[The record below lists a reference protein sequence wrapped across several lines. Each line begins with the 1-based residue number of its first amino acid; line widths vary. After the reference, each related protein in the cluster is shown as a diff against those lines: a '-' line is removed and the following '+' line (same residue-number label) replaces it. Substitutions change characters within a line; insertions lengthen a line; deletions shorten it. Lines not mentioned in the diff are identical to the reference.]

1 MKKVGRPKGK
11 NNKEYVYT
19 LRMDEQT
26 FRRLELYCE
35 KMNLLKSEVMREAIE
50 RLIVERSDWM
60 ESIFVVQEE
69 RESSPLCKVVG
80 VWKNK
85 KDAEIAVMDLVKNNG
100 LYNENSNIAL
110 DVGYTESDPNY
121 NKEEYCNYSI
131 LCFELK

>member
-1 MKKVGRPKGK
+1 
-11 NNKEYVYT
+11 
-19 LRMDEQT
+19 
-26 FRRLELYCE
+26 
-35 KMNLLKSEVMREAIE
+35 
-50 RLIVERSDWM
+50 M

-69 RESSPLCKVVG
+69 RESSPLWKVVG